1 MNKHE
6 AEFIAEQQRRINPSP
21 VISSLE
27 EMIEDDY
34 KAWIKSGRSPVF
46 NEFLKSK
53 FRMES

>member
-1 MNKHE
+1 MNKYE
-6 AEFIAEQQRRINPSP
+6 AEFIAEQQRRVNPSP
-21 VISSLE
+21 VISDLE

-53 FRMES
+53 FRMEK